1 MSQSDSP
8 SALPAPDGP
17 KPKFDPNAA
26 HMRRPKL
33 RPVRG
38 FPAQGQGPDGQQVQ
52 LMGLADARQISDK
65 VIFTMPAARML
76 FPLMDGTRD
85 LDQILKEVGRGLN
98 REVLESIIAQLD
110 DAALIEGP
118 AFDKVWAK
126 VKADFD
132 AAANLPP
139 ASSAAFADML
149 VVQAAGT
156 DKVDESVKA
165 EQGPSR
171 VRDLFNQWM
180 SKALEK
186 AEKPSFDKLPKAII
200 APHIDYPR
208 GWVNYAN
215 VYGRLRVCDRPDR
228 VIVLGTNHFG
238 QGTGVVGCDKGFTT
252 PLGSCNVDADVAN
265 ALRFALGDKF
275 YANRFVHERE
285 HSIELQ
291 MMWIQHIFGADES
304 GNFPKVF
311 GALVHDP
318 AVANGESY
326 DGNGVALEP
335 FVKALRDCVGSL
347 PGHTLIV
354 ASADLAHAGQ
364 SFGDQ
369 GTLAGET
376 PEADAARKKVFQH
389 DMGMLDLVR
398 QNKPGELV
406 AAMAWQQNPT
416 RWCSTGNIVAAL
428 LAVEPTRVEMLNY
441 AASIDPQG
449 TTMVSS
455 TSAAMW

>member
-1 MSQSDSP
+1 MSQSDTP
-8 SALPAPDGP
+8 QPAPSNAP
-17 KPKFDPNAA
+17 QPKFDPNAA

-33 RPVRG
+33 RAVRG
-38 FPAQGQGPDGQQVQ
+38 FPVQGQGPDGQQLQ
-52 LMGLADARQISDK
+52 LLGLADARQISDK
-65 VIFTMPAARML
+65 VVFTMPAARML
-76 FPLMDGTRD
+76 FPLMDGSRD
-85 LDQILKEVGRGLN
+85 LDQIIQEVGRGLN
-98 REVLESIIAQLD
+98 REMLESIVAQLD

-118 AFDKVWAK
+118 SFDKLWAQIK
-126 VKADFD
+126 SDFD

-139 ASSAAFADML
+139 ASSAAFADLL
-149 VVQAAGT
+149 VTQAAGT

-171 VRDLFNQWM
+171 VRDVFNQWM

-186 AEKPSFDKLPKAII
+186 AEKPSFDQLPRAII
-200 APHIDYPR
+200 VPHIDYPR

-252 PLGSCNVDADVAN
+252 PLGSCNVDTDVAN

-275 YANRFVHERE
+275 FANRFDHERE

-291 MMWIQHIFGADES
+291 MMWIQHIFGADEN

-318 AVANGESY
+318 AAANGESY
-326 DGNGVALEP
+326 DGNGIALEP
-335 FVKALRDCVGSL
+335 FVKALKDCVGSL
-347 PGHTLIV
+347 PGRTLIV
-354 ASADLAHAGQ
+354 ASADLSHAGQ

-376 PEADAARKKVFQH
+376 PEADAARKKIFQH
-389 DMGMLDLVR
+389 DMGMLELVR
-398 QNKPGELV
+398 LNKPGELV

-416 RWCSTGNIVAAL
+416 RWCSTGNIVATL
-428 LAVEPTRVEMLNY
+428 LTVEPTKVEMLNY

-449 TTMVSS
+449 TAMVSS
-455 TSAAMW
+455 ASAAMW